1 MTTPTTKPLVLI
13 TGANQG
19 IGLTTARILASKSFH
34 VIIGARNVEAGEKTA
49 ADLRA
54 QGHSASYLQLDLD
67 SSSSISSAISTI
79 EKDFG
84 YLDILINN
92 AGILIDH
99 LGLPKYELYTK
110 TFSTNVIGPAVL
122 TEGLLPLLRKAKVSP
137 PRIIF
142 VSSAMGSINLSTDK
156 TLPWYNFESKA
167 YDASKAAVNMLVVNF
182 DRVLNGEGKVF
193 AVCPGKVAT
202 SLTGYDGVSL
212 EEGAARI
219 VELAVDGEKGDS
231 GTFTHKDGSYP
242 W

>member
-1 MTTPTTKPLVLI
+1 MVAPTKPLVLI

-19 IGLTTARILASKSFH
+19 IGLTSARLLALKSFH
-34 VIIGARNVEAGEKTA
+34 VIIGARNIEAGEKAVTELQ
-49 ADLRA
+49 D
-54 QGHSASYLQLDLD
+54 QGHSQ
-67 SSSSISSAISTI
+67 SSIEAAIAKI
-79 EKDFG
+79 EKEFG
-84 YLDILINN
+84 YLDVLINN
-92 AGILIDH
+92 AGIFLDH
-99 LGLPKYELYTK
+99 LGLPKHELYTK

-122 TEGLLPLLRKAKVSP
+122 TEGLLPLLRKAKAGP

-142 VSSAMGSINLSTDK
+142 VSSAMGSIALSKDK
-156 TLPWYNFESKA
+156 TLPWYNLEAKA

-193 AVCPGKVAT
+193 SVCPGKVAT
-202 SLTGYDGVSL
+202 NLTGYDGVSL

-219 VELAVDGEKGDS
+219 VELAVNGEKEEG

>member
-1 MTTPTTKPLVLI
+1 MTAPTKPLVLI

-19 IGLTTARILASKSFH
+19 IGLSAARLLASKSFH
-34 VIIGARNVEAGEKTA
+34 VIIGARNIEAGEKA
-49 ADLRA
+49 AAELQG
-54 QGHSASYLQLDLD
+54 QGHSATYLQLDLD
-67 SSSSISSAISTI
+67 SQSSIEAAIAKI
-79 EKDFG
+79 EKEFG
-84 YLDILINN
+84 YLDVLVNN
-92 AGILIDH
+92 AGIFLDH
-99 LGLPKYELYTK
+99 LGLPKHELYTK

-122 TEGLLPLLRKAKVSP
+122 TEGLIPILRKAKAGP
-137 PRIIF
+137 PKIIF
-142 VSSAMGSINLSTDK
+142 VSSAMGSIALSKDK
-156 TLPWYNFESKA
+156 TLPWYNLEAKV

-182 DRVLNGEGKVF
+182 DRVLNGDGKVF

-219 VELAVDGEKGDS
+219 VELAVNGEKEES